1 MQEILLRKRWWYIDT
16 EVEMLYD
23 QYSELYTM

>member
-23 QYSELYTM
+23 QYSELHTM

>member
-16 EVEMLYD
+16 KVEMLYD